1 MTDFDRYKI
10 FMQDATNMINKLEAK
25 LEVAE
30 KELEERRMSTPTMN
44 AVHTIQAKLTAA
56 LEREAK
62 LVEALEFAASEIHN
76 EFCGQAHHKYCI
88 VTDAAL
94 AENKKARG

>member
-1 MTDFDRYKI
+1 MKTITMPLDEYENEKK
-10 FMQDATNMINKLEAK
+10 AKLEA
-25 LEVAE
+25 AE
-30 KELEERRMSTPTMN
+30 HYAKKNDIELGDYRKWLAEAE
-44 AVHTIQAKLTAA
+44 AKLTTA

-94 AENKKARG
+94 AENKKVK